1 MYRVNIDK
9 LVNVDSDKK
18 KDFEHIAEDITGN
31 LNLHKSV
38 AVIGGRVD
46 TFRIAYGIME
56 KGNKVLFIDGDIKRQ
71 AANFTVDGL
80 YVVSDIFARID
91 AVILFEGAVKG
102 VIIRKTAFGR
112 DGRDRL
118 FFHEQPFGFQQPL
131 LDDILVKADLHILL
145 EHVGKIVFINEK
157 RLCHRVQ

>member
-56 KGNKVLFIDGDIKRQ
+56 KGNKVLFIVYFCTLK
-71 AANFTVDGL
+71 
-80 YVVSDIFARID
+80 S
-91 AVILFEGAVKG
+91 
-102 VIIRKTAFGR
+102 AF
-112 DGRDRL
+112 L
-118 FFHEQPFGFQQPL
+118 
-131 LDDILVKADLHILL
+131 
-145 EHVGKIVFINEK
+145 
-157 RLCHRVQ
+157 

>member
-56 KGNKVLFIDGDIKRQ
+56 KGNKVLFIDDFLANGNAAKGIIDLVEQAGAELVGMGFLIEKSFQHGGDFLRERGVHVESLAI
-71 AANFTVDGL
+71 
-80 YVVSDIFARID
+80 ID
-91 AVILFEGAVKG
+91 S
-102 VIIRKTAFGR
+102 
-112 DGRDRL
+112 
-118 FFHEQPFGFQQPL
+118 
-131 LDDILVKADLHILL
+131 LDDCR
-145 EHVGKIVFINEK
+145 IVI
-157 RLCHRVQ
+157 RD

>member
-46 TFRIAYGIME
+46 TFRIA
-56 KGNKVLFIDGDIKRQ
+56 
-71 AANFTVDGL
+71 
-80 YVVSDIFARID
+80 
-91 AVILFEGAVKG
+91 
-102 VIIRKTAFGR
+102 
-112 DGRDRL
+112 
-118 FFHEQPFGFQQPL
+118 
-131 LDDILVKADLHILL
+131 
-145 EHVGKIVFINEK
+145 
-157 RLCHRVQ
+157 

>member
-56 KGNKVLFIDGDIKRQ
+56 KGNKVLFIDGDIKEGCISWKVQ
-71 AANFTVDGL
+71 AWK
-80 YVVSDIFARID
+80 
-91 AVILFEGAVKG
+91 ECKG
-102 VIIRKTAFGR
+102 CY
-112 DGRDRL
+112 RL
-118 FFHEQPFGFQQPL
+118 S
-131 LDDILVKADLHILL
+131 
-145 EHVGKIVFINEK
+145 
-157 RLCHRVQ
+157 